1 MSISLP
7 QKSIDMRETKVVVPT
22 YEEVKG
28 LEFSNDVASSIRLA
42 QEADAAD
49 KELTIRQALKKY
61 KKAVFWAMVLSTSL
75 IMEGYDLVIVSSSL
89 AVFTVRIPPQVT

>member
-1 MSISLP
+1 MSIPLP